1 MQKLVEG
8 VLSVCS
14 RLTEDHRACDVIDGL
29 SVPVDV
35 LSVGFH
41 VQLLEMGRES
51 GEGLGIGEDGC
62 CGIIQHGAHVE
73 TVHCV
78 QEGAVLLYVGIS
90 CQDVLFMGSLQDFFE
105 YRVAEGDGEHYS
117 SHCTG
122 GGVASA
128 DVVVDEE

>member
-41 VQLLEMGRES
+41 VQLLEMGGES

-90 CQDVLFMGSLQDFFE
+90 CQDVLFMGSLQE
-105 YRVAEGDGEHYS
+105 LLEGGVAEGKGEYYAAYGA
-117 SHCTG
+117 G
-122 GGVASA
+122 G
-128 DVVVDEE
+128 